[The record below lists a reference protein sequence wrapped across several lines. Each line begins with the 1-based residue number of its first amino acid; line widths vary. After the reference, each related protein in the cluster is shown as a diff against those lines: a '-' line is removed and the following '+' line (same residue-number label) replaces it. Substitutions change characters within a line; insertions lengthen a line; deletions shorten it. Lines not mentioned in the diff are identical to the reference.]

1 LDVGRQAAVNLKLV
15 RFSSGVDSTL
25 GALYVGGKFSC
36 FVLEDERR
44 DVKVPGE
51 TRIPA
56 GTYDIRLRGWG
67 GFHNRYMHRFDFHEG
82 MLELVGVPGFTDI
95 LIHCGNTDKDTAGCL
110 LLGDGVH
117 ENVTTPGYLTGS
129 ETAYRRVYPSVA
141 LAIKNGGARLT
152 IEECG

>member
-1 LDVGRQAAVNLKLV
+1 MKPKLV

-25 GALYVGGKFSC
+25 GAIFIDGKFAC
-36 FVLEDERR
+36 FTIEDERR

-56 GTYDIRLRGWG
+56 GEYQLRLKGWG
-67 GFHNRYMHRFDFHEG
+67 GFHNRYLARFPDIHEG

-95 LIHCGNTDKDTAGCL
+95 LIHCGNTDDHTAGCL
-110 LLGDGVH
+110 LVGDGVH

-129 ETAYRRVYPSVA
+129 EPAYRRVYTQIASAIKRGDVR
-141 LAIKNGGARLT
+141 LAIEDYA
-152 IEECG
+152 